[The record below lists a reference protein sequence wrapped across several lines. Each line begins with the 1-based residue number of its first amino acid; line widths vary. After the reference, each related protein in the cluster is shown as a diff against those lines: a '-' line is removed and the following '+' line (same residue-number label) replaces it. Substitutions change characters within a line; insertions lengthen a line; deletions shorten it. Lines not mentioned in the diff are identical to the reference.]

1 MGRRRELIRFGGA
14 KGREDERMTATST
27 TCPDPACGAINRL
40 PASYCRLCGGALAD
54 ESLSQPFEGGS
65 EVRSVGVAFGLWAL
79 CIVGVAGIHRFYA
92 GRYVTGVL
100 WLLTWGF
107 AGIGSLVDLFLI
119 SGMVEEKN
127 LELAALRSVMRSQVP
142 TA

>member
-1 MGRRRELIRFGGA
+1 M
-14 KGREDERMTATST
+14 
-27 TCPDPACGAINRL
+27 
-40 PASYCRLCGGALAD
+40 
-54 ESLSQPFEGGS
+54 
-65 EVRSVGVAFGLWAL
+65 RSVGVAFGLWAL